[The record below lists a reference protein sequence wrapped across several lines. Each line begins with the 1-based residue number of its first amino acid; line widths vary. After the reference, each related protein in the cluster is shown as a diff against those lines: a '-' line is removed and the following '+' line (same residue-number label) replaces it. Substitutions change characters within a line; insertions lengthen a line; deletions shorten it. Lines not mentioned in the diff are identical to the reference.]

1 MPCRAAPA
9 AQDVPGLQGG
19 EPLREQQTGWL
30 SGRLAGRLTERLIEC
45 LMPRH
50 CLLCGMLSSGA
61 ELCAP
66 CRADLPRADLSCR
79 ACAVPL
85 VAAVPAHP
93 GANLAA
99 NPVTIPADTL
109 CGRCL
114 RRPPPWDHALAGLVY
129 RFPADRLVCRFKF
142 NRDLSAG
149 TLLGHELL
157 DAIRR
162 SGMELPHAIVPVPL
176 HRTRHFSRTFNQ
188 AELLA
193 RQLGRALGIPVRG
206 RLLARSRRTAAQSGL
221 DAAGRRRNIR
231 GAFRLSIPRERLPD
245 HCHLALVDDVLT
257 TGVTLAECSRTLRR
271 AGAARITVWVAARAP
286 IP

>member
-1 MPCRAAPA
+1 MPCPAAPGTPHLPGKQRLEPA
-9 AQDVPGLQGG
+9 LERVPK
-19 EPLREQQTGWL
+19 
-30 SGRLAGRLTERLIEC
+30 RLPKRLPKLLIERLIER
-45 LMPRH
+45 LLPRH
-50 CLLCGMLSSGA
+50 CLLCGQLSGGS

-66 CRADLPRADLSCR
+66 CRADLPRAGQACR
-79 ACAVPL
+79 ACAIP
-85 VAAVPAHP
+85 
-93 GANLAA
+93 LAA
-99 NPVTIPADTL
+99 FRADPATNPYGAL

-114 RRPPPWDHALAGLVY
+114 RRPPPWDQALAALVY

-149 TLLGHELL
+149 ALLGRELL

-162 SGMELPHAIVPVPL
+162 SGQELPDAIVPVPL

-193 RQLGRALGIPVRG
+193 RHLGRALGIPVHC
-206 RLLARSRRTAAQSGL
+206 RLLARSRRTVAQSGL
-221 DAAGRRRNIR
+221 DAAGRRRNLR
-231 GAFRLSIPRERLPD
+231 GAFRLSLPRAPLPAR
-245 HCHLALVDDVLT
+245 CHIALVDDVLT

-271 AGAARITVWVAARAP
+271 AGAARISVWVAARAP

>member
-1 MPCRAAPA
+1 
-9 AQDVPGLQGG
+9 
-19 EPLREQQTGWL
+19 
-30 SGRLAGRLTERLIEC
+30 
-45 LMPRH
+45 MPRH
-50 CLLCGMLSSGA
+50 CLLCGQLSGGA

-79 ACAVPL
+79 ACAAPL
-85 VAAVPAHP
+85 ASAAPAHCEPNPGVNP
-93 GANLAA
+93 GAIPVA
-99 NPVTIPADTL
+99 NPITIPGDTL

-114 RRPPPWDHALAGLVY
+114 RRPPPRDHALAGLIY

-157 DAIRR
+157 DAICR

-231 GAFRLSIPRERLPD
+231 GAFRLSIPRESLPD